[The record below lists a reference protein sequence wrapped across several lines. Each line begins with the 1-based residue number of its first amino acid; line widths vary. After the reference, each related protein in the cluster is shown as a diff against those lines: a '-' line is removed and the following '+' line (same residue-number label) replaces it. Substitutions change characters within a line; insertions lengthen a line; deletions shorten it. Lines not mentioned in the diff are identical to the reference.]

1 MGLGSR
7 QNAASRL
14 SYLEQLSSILA
25 GSEFEGYWQQ
35 LAVNRLSAYRPFL
48 RGTPAYPHMSFR
60 WRVKELLRIGHDMW
74 NLLRFTKT
82 PQNTLTD
89 GSRSPFNRQALG
101 TLNVIRCDSH
111 RWAIETALAVL
122 TGQCED
128 LRSQKIKDEL
138 EVMGP
143 IYGEGLL

>member
-7 QNAASRL
+7 KDAASRL
-14 SYLEQLSSILA
+14 SYLEQLSSILS

-35 LAVNRLSAYRPFL
+35 LAVNRLSSYRSFL
-48 RGTPAYPHMSFR
+48 RGTPASSRMSLTGR
-60 WRVKELLRIGHDMW
+60 LREALRIGRDMS
-74 NLLRFTKT
+74 NLLHFAKP
-82 PQNTLTD
+82 PQDALTD
-89 GSRSPFNRQALG
+89 GSRLPFNRQALG

-111 RWAIETALAVL
+111 RWAAETALAVL
-122 TGQCED
+122 TGECED

-143 IYGEGLL
+143 MYG